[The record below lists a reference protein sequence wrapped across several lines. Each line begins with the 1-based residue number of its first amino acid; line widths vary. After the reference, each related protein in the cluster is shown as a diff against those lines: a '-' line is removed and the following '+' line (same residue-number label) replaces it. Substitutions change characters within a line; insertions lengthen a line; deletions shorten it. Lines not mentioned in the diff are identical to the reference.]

1 MSHVIKRIIMPSIT
15 MRRKD
20 GSIIGEVK
28 SHIVVVTAGST
39 THCLHLHKSPQDH
52 WVVSDPR
59 TGGMVLVVRGM
70 YKGCPVSTKGFSLK
84 EVRGMAHAQVEGL
97 IEAVGSDRFNAVLEG
112 AGKTLAS
119 TV

>member
-1 MSHVIKRIIMPSIT
+1 MPSKEITMPTIT

-20 GSIIGEVK
+20 GSIIGEAK
-28 SHIVVVTAGST
+28 SHIVVVTAGAV

-59 TGGMVLVVRGM
+59 TGGIVLTVRGM

-84 EVRGMAHAQVEGL
+84 EVRAMAFAQVEGL
-97 IEAVGSDRFNAVLEG
+97 IESIGSDQFNAVLEG
-112 AGKTLAS
+112 AGKTLSA

>member
-1 MSHVIKRIIMPSIT
+1 MPSIT

-20 GSIIGEVK
+20 GSKIGEAK
-28 SHIVVVTAGST
+28 SHPIVVTAGST
-39 THCLHLHKSPQDH
+39 TRCLHLHKSPQDH

-59 TGGMVLVVRGM
+59 TGGIVLTVRGM

-84 EVRGMAHAQVEGL
+84 EVRAMAFAQVEGL
-97 IEAVGSDRFNAVLEG
+97 IESIGSDQFNAVLDG
-112 AGKTLAS
+112 AFAKQGKTLAP